1 MIKAVWRFFTS
12 VKLAI
17 VLLIIIILASI
28 LGTLIPQQRS
38 PQEYAVHYGS
48 LASLFQSLQLT
59 RLYHSL
65 WYVAL
70 LFLFALNI
78 IICTLTRLNPKFK
91 KTIHPRLESETKSI
105 LSLKINERFRKNSTL
120 SETKN
125 EFEKQLHSHRYRL
138 REKQDESR
146 VYLLAQK
153 RTLGWFGSDIVH
165 LGLLIILAGGIT
177 SGLGGFKKDLVFS
190 SEGQILQAPQA
201 GFRLRLDK
209 FETEY
214 YPNGS
219 VKAWKSTLTVLEEG
233 KPLITKV
240 IEVNHPLSH
249 KSLIFYQSGYG
260 WNWENASLVISV
272 RKKDDSAFSQELKL
286 RVGERKAIGDSGT
299 QISVTQFIPDFILNE
314 KNEAETR
321 SLQPNNPAAFI
332 EGWQGEEKIFSGW
345 IFANYPDFARLHGAK
360 ETNLSLGLK
369 SYGSSQYSVIQAVR
383 DPGANL
389 IWVGCALLMA
399 GFFLAFYW
407 PTREIKAILEET
419 QGKTEVFS
427 GGISAKSLETFQAEF
442 NEIMTSLRRS
452 K

>member
-12 VKLAI
+12 VKLVI

-48 LASLFQSLQLT
+48 LANLFQRLQLT
-59 RLYHSL
+59 RLYQSF
-65 WYVAL
+65 WYIAL

-78 IICTLTRLNPKFK
+78 IICTLTRLNPKLK
-91 KTIHPRLESETKSI
+91 KTFYPRLESETKSI
-105 LSLKINERFRKNSTL
+105 LSLKISERFRKNSNL
-120 SETKN
+120 SETKK
-125 EFEKQLHSHRYRL
+125 EFEKQLHSRHYRR
-138 REKQDESR
+138 REKQDENR

-153 RTLGWFGSDIVH
+153 RILGWFGSDLVH

-201 GFRLRLDK
+201 RFKLRLDK
-209 FETEY
+209 FETEN

-219 VKAWKSTLTVLEEG
+219 VKDWISTLTVLEED
-233 KPLITKV
+233 KPLLTKA

-249 KSLIFYQSGYG
+249 KGLIFYQSGYG
-260 WNWENASLVISV
+260 WNWENASLEIAVK
-272 RKKDDSAFSQELKL
+272 KKDDPAFSQEFKL
-286 RVGERKAIGDSGT
+286 RLGEKKAFGDGGA
-299 QISVTQFIPDFILNE
+299 QISVSQILPDFILNE
-314 KNEAETR
+314 KNEATTR
-321 SLQPNNPAAFI
+321 SLQPHNPAAFI

-345 IFANYPDFARLHGAK
+345 IFARYPDYARLHGAK
-360 ETNLSLGLK
+360 ETNLSLELK
-369 SYGSSQYSVIQAVR
+369 SYEASQYSVIQAVR

-419 QGKTEVFS
+419 QGRTEVVL
-427 GGISAKSLETFQAEF
+427 GGISAKSQEAFQAEF